1 MRETHQASS
10 PSLIMRQRCAAL
22 KYDPPPADWDGV
34 YVMNTK

>member
-10 PSLIMRQRCAAL
+10 PSLVMRQRCAAL
-22 KYDPPPADWDGV
+22 KYDPPPADWDDV